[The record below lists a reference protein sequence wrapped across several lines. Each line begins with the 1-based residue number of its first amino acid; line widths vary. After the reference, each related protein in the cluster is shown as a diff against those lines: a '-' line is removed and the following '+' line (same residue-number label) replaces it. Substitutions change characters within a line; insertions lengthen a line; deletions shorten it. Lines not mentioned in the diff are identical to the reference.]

1 VKISRETKI
10 SELIEAYPF
19 LIDELEKINST
30 FGLLKDK
37 AARTAMGGSATIG
50 TAASVASMSV
60 EDLLA
65 ALQRIITEHGGAPLE
80 IEDEDHRRKLE
91 TLKQI
96 IRDMHAEGDSD
107 KARKKFNELI
117 KGIEPDEIKDLEQQL
132 VMEGMPVAEIQRL
145 CDLHAGIFKDVLGE
159 SCDVEVPEGHP
170 VHTYRMENHLIEK
183 AIRDAEQSLAGLDA
197 DRLRKVKPALREA
210 FSRIAHVEKHYV
222 RKENQLFPFMEKRGI
237 TAPTQVMWGV
247 HDEIRGLIKQA
258 AAALDTADHKK
269 ILKAMTALNHA
280 VTEMIFKDEKILFPM
295 VLQNLTPEDWDAIR
309 RGEDE
314 LGYILGVTPGAPLK
328 QKTGA
333 AATADKDALPLDTGK
348 MTLKQ
353 INAMLKH
360 LPLDVSFVNTEDEV
374 MYYSDTKE
382 RFFPRS
388 PAVIGRKVQHCH
400 PPKSV
405 HVVQQI
411 VDAFRSGKKD
421 SADFWIN
428 LRGRTVYIRYF
439 AVRDDAGA
447 YLGTLEVS
455 QDITEIQRLKGE
467 RRLLDWEEEKGT

>member
-1 VKISRETKI
+1 MKISRETKI

-19 LIDELEKINST
+19 LIDELEKINSA

-37 AARTAMGGSATIG
+37 TARTATGGLATVAM
-50 TAASVASMSV
+50 AAGAASMSV
-60 EDLLA
+60 DDLLA
-65 ALQRIITEHGGAPLE
+65 ALQRIIKKHGGKPLE
-80 IEDEDHRRKLE
+80 IEDEGHQRKLE

-96 IRDMHAEGDSD
+96 IRDMHAGGDSD

-117 KGIEPDEIKDLEQQL
+117 KEINPDEIKNLEEQL

-159 SCDVEVPEGHP
+159 SCDVQVPEGHP
-170 VHTYRMENHLIEK
+170 VHTYQMENRLIEK
-183 AIRDAEQSLAGLDA
+183 AIRDVEQSLAGLDA
-197 DRLRKVKPALREA
+197 DRRWKVKPALREA
-210 FSRIAHVEKHYV
+210 FSRVAQVTKHYV
-222 RKENQLFPFMEKRGI
+222 RKENQLFPFMEKHGI

-258 AAALDTADHKK
+258 AAALDTADHEK
-269 ILKAMTALNHA
+269 ILKAITALNHA
-280 VTEMIFKDEKILFPM
+280 VTEMIFKEEKILFPM
-295 VLQNLTPEDWDAIR
+295 VLQNLTPEDWDSIR
-309 RGEDE
+309 HGEDE
-314 LGYILGVTPGAPLK
+314 LGYILGITPGAPLK
-328 QKTGA
+328 QKKGA
-333 AATADKDALPLDTGK
+333 AANADKEALPLDTGK

-360 LPLDVSFVNTEDEV
+360 LPLDISFVNAEDEV

-388 PAVIGRKVQHCH
+388 PAVIKRKVQHCH

-405 HVVQQI
+405 HVVQEI
-411 VDAFRSGKKD
+411 VDAFRSGRKD

-428 LRGRTVYIRYF
+428 MRGRAIYIRYF

-455 QDITEIQRLKGE
+455 QDITEIRKLEGE
-467 RRLLDWEEEKGT
+467 RRLLDWGKEKGA